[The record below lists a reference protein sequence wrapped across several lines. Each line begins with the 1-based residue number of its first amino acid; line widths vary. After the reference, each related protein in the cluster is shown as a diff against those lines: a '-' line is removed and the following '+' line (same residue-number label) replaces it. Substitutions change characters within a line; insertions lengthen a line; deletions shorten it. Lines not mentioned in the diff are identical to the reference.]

1 MFWPILYEVKSY
13 FQIFGRIWW
22 FKEFLKCLFF
32 EKFTSVLTHFVW
44 RKILVLRFLNFWAKL
59 TILSIFRNFQ
69 FLKNLQV
76 FWPILYEVKSYFQIF
91 GRIWWFKEFLKC
103 LFFEKFTSVLT
114 HFVWRKILVLRFLN
128 FWAKLMILSI
138 FRNFQFL
145 KHLQVFW
152 PILYEEKFW
161 F

>member
-76 FWPILYEVKSYFQIF
+76 FWPILYEKTMSDIRNLTSEKSFSYVWWKNYLWLVINSYVWWKIFLWLVINFYVWGKTYLWLVINYFSLRR
-91 GRIWWFKEFLKC
+91 GKTVSDVRI
-103 LFFEKFTSVLT
+103 
-114 HFVWRKILVLRFLN
+114 
-128 FWAKLMILSI
+128 
-138 FRNFQFL
+138 
-145 KHLQVFW
+145 
-152 PILYEEKFW
+152 YD
-161 F
+161 